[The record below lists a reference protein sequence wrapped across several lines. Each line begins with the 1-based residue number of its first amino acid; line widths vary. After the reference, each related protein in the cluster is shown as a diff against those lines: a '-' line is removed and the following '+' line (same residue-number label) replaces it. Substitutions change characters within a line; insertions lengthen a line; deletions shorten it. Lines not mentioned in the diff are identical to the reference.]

1 MLAIHAGQRIITT
14 QGTVRTVAYVSNGVV
29 WAYAP
34 NGGLE
39 CVTPRSDA
47 WGGEHDLTIGVAA

>member
-1 MLAIHAGQRIITT
+1 MVHAGQRIITT
-14 QGTVRTVAYVSNGVV
+14 QGTVRTVAYVSHYGIVLV
-29 WAYAP
+29 YCP
-34 NGGLE
+34 RGGLE